1 MSVCEYNAAKN
12 GLKLNIVLGS
22 DKLPSKLNSP
32 IELTTNSSSVVTTA
46 ATATLFQTDDVSESA
61 STSSSSL
68 FLKKIKTPL
77 SVGFHDL
84 KFTVKVGMWKK
95 SK

>member
-1 MSVCEYNAAKN
+1 MSACEYNVAKN
-12 GLKLNIVLGS
+12 GLKLNIINAN
-22 DKLPSKLNSP
+22 DKLPSMLNSP
-32 IELTTNSSSVVTTA
+32 VELTTNSSSAVTTA
-46 ATATLFQTDDVSESA
+46 ATAALFHTNDMSESA